1 MSAAQKAAQANFK
14 KAIAYRKKTGCTL
27 KQAFAH
33 VKGGKVSGL
42 DKVVKKGNKTTVLYT
57 KKAKKKA
64 APKKKATQ
72 GVLFGTKKKKAA
84 PKKAAVR
91 NYGSHKDTK
100 SHNVKISVMSG
111 AKLMSYKQEVKKYIP
126 KINDCVN
133 EIARVEKDIIDLK
146 GFMKTEKGE
155 LKKDSQKLLNN
166 FKNYLAELK
175 KHKTELKKLI

>member
-42 DKVVKKGNKTTVLYT
+42 DKVIKSGNKTTVLYT

-64 APKKKATQ
+64 APKKKTSQ

-84 PKKAAVR
+84 PKKAVVR
-91 NYGSHKDTK
+91 NYGSHKDTA

-111 AKLMSYKQEVKKYIP
+111 LPIYRTAV
-126 KINDCVN
+126 
-133 EIARVEKDIIDLK
+133 RV
-146 GFMKTEKGE
+146 F
-155 LKKDSQKLLNN
+155 
-166 FKNYLAELK
+166 FKNPKYNFTTTVSNHVTEESAKEYYVNKLFNVGTYPKEVLQKCIRIKLFKYLDK
-175 KHKTELKKLI
+175 